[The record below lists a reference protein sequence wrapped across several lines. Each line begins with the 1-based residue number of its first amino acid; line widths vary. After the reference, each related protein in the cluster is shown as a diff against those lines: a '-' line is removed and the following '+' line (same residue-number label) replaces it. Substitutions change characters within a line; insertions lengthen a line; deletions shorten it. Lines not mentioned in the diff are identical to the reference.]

1 MNAPVEPPRLSD
13 CGPLWQ
19 RMIDG
24 LADMQADLL
33 RRVHGQ
39 MEEGRERDE
48 FEAADMG
55 HGARDE

>member
-33 RRVHGQ
+33 RRLHER
-39 MEEGRERDE
+39 MDEARER
-48 FEAADMG
+48 EATPTC
-55 HGARDE
+55 RENET

>member
-39 MEEGRERDE
+39 MDEARQRDE
-48 FEAADMG
+48 QNDVGTTRSDKE
-55 HGARDE
+55 